1 MKGSVD
7 GDVEL
12 RLEAGSAE
20 VSSFYTAPHCAA
32 PNDCL
37 AR

>member
-1 MKGSVD
+1 MKVSVD

-20 VSSFYTAPHCAA
+20 VRPFHTVPHCAA
-32 PNDCL
+32 PNDFL